1 VAPRVGSARQ
11 HHTGAGAQAQAGGS
25 SGKGRTGDQSWRPEG
40 PEPRVHPETQSFL
53 GGRHRSRP
61 CQHLPGGK
69 KGPLRATKRQ
79 QPTAGPIHDSH
90 GGPPEPWPGHLSPAL
105 PHKHQARSSRGG
117 GGGVIWSTGG
127 RGAGG
132 GGARWP
138 KWGRGHPPRER
149 ELAGGALSRF
159 AHTGRGTGPSES
171 PNGDLA
177 SMSIKKQEGRT
188 VSAAPPTRRAGPD
201 QGPRPGG
208 TQTVLDGA
216 PRTARA
222 GPHLLTGIQGGGEG

>member
-1 VAPRVGSARQ
+1 MAPRVGSARQ
-11 HHTGAGAQAQAGGS
+11 RHTGAGAQAQAGGS

-53 GGRHRSRP
+53 AGRHRSRP

-117 GGGVIWSTGG
+117 EGGSHLVDRGKGSRG
-127 RGAGG
+127 RGRAMAKV
-132 GGARWP
+132 GARTP
-138 KWGRGHPPRER
+138 TKGEGAGRG
-149 ELAGGALSRF
+149 
-159 AHTGRGTGPSES
+159 
-171 PNGDLA
+171 
-177 SMSIKKQEGRT
+177 
-188 VSAAPPTRRAGPD
+188 
-201 QGPRPGG
+201 RP
-208 TQTVLDGA
+208 L
-216 PRTARA
+216 PLR
-222 GPHLLTGIQGGGEG
+222 PHG